1 MLFRRPNLQGNR
13 PIIFAFLLIAIPI
26 LLSQPG
32 CTGST
37 KTADSTEAT
46 VDSKADAQP
55 AADAPDAMAAFLAIQ
70 DEYDAKMKEVRE
82 AVRNAKTDEE
92 RQAAW
97 AESPNEEEYTKR
109 YLDIVK
115 AHPNT
120 EASSKSLLR
129 IVRSREISDETIEI
143 LKREMVDSE
152 DTVQVLSRLTRNPND
167 ELESVFDNVIENST
181 VETNRAFATYLKA
194 KRLMYRRKLETRED
208 EIKDLIHSL
217 STEYPDISNNRGGTL
232 KDSGDALLFEID
244 RLQVGMEV
252 PEIEGED
259 IDGEEFKLSDY
270 RGKVVFLDFWGDW

>member
-1 MLFRRPNLQGNR
+1 MLFRRPKSQSDRRTLS
-13 PIIFAFLLIAIPI
+13 AFLLVAIPI

-37 KTADSTEAT
+37 KTADSTESK
-46 VDSKADAQP
+46 VDSNAAAQP
-55 AADAPDAMAAFLAIQ
+55 AVDAPAAMSAFLAIQ
-70 DEYDAKMKEVRE
+70 NEYNAKMKEVRG

-97 AESPNEEEYTKR
+97 ADSPNEEEYKKR

-120 EASSKSLLR
+120 EASGKALLW
-129 IVRSREISDETIEI
+129 IVRSREISNETIKI
-143 LKREMVDSE
+143 LKREMVNSE

-194 KRLMYRRKLETRED
+194 KRLMYRRKLETREE
-208 EIKDLIHSL
+208 EIKDLIQSL
-217 STEYPDISNNRGGTL
+217 SIDYPEISNNRGGTL